1 MAAVQD
7 RQLIARTFVQSFNP
21 NVFALVNA
29 AAPALTTVYLSSSVI
44 SVRALERYDA
54 DIAAVNMNALARSN
68 VDVYHDKGRQ
78 IWTWT
83 ADTV

>member
-1 MAAVQD
+1 M
-7 RQLIARTFVQSFNP
+7 
-21 NVFALVNA
+21 
-29 AAPALTTVYLSSSVI
+29 SSVI

-83 ADTV
+83 ADTVSELQRAWTLGADSVGTDIPTRALSFYGR